1 MASRITAIRKFR
13 PELRRGRTLNM
24 GDVVELIARS
34 TGLNE
39 GEIRFVVYELRDLIL
54 MAAHRGQAVKIEGM
68 GIFTPTIRSDGEMN
82 MLFRADKSMR
92 SKLHVNYLSTNIINK
107 DSIGKSADE
116 LVAMWNA
123 AHPEDPVEG

>member
-92 SKLHVNYLSTNIINK
+92 SKLHLNHLSTNIINK
-107 DSIGKSADE
+107 DSIGKSSDE

>member
-1 MASRITAIRKFR
+1 MASRITAVRKFR
-13 PELRRGRTLNM
+13 PELGRGRTLDM
-24 GDVVELIARS
+24 RDVVELIARS

-39 GEIRFVVYELRDLIL
+39 GEIRFVVCELRDLIL
-54 MAAHRGQAVKIEGM
+54 MAAHKGQAVKIEGL

-92 SKLHVNYLSTNIINK
+92 SKLHVNYLSTSIINK
-107 DSIGKSADE
+107 DSIGKSSDE

-123 AHPEDPVEG
+123 AHPEDPVVD

>member
-13 PELRRGRTLNM
+13 PELRRGRTLDM
-24 GDVVELIARS
+24 GDVVEIIARS

-54 MAAHRGQAVKIEGM
+54 MAAHRGQAVKIEGL

-82 MLFRADKSMR
+82 MLFRADKRLR
-92 SKLHVNYLSTNIINK
+92 SKLHVNYLSTQIINK
-107 DSIGKSADE
+107 DSIGKSSDE

-123 AHPEDPVEG
+123 AHPEDPVED